1 MAEQGW
7 TPLEVMQAQLQ
18 NLMSQGFMTAAE
30 LMTCCLPDDPT
41 PPMPV
46 EGYVVAFAPFYE

>member
-7 TPLEVMQAQLQ
+7 TPSEVMQAQLQ

-30 LMTCCLPDDPT
+30 LVTCCLPDDPT